1 MATTIRKMICP
12 RCGAEMNHHGN
23 KLVYDIDRQGPRQ
36 IDPNLGGFVDEFHT
50 CPKCSAAATRAA

>member
-23 KLVYDIDRQGPRQ
+23 KLVYDIDRQGTRQ

>member
-23 KLVYDIDRQGPRQ
+23 KLVYDSDPQGTRQ
-36 IDPNLGGFVDEFHT
+36 IDAALGGLVDEFHT
-50 CPKCSAAATRAA
+50 CPKCGATAARAA